1 MAKKSG
7 QTMANVATRAITT
20 TTTTTPTTVVARIE
34 QHDEGKAPDLLQRK
48 YKAMAT
54 DAFTFLRGTDHLFY
68 EDWPRVSSLNDA
80 PRVWLCGDLHLENVG
95 TYKGDNRLIYF
106 DQNDFDEAALAPCT
120 WDLTRFLTSLL
131 VATPMLGV
139 TEEEALSLGHVFLDA
154 YRARL
159 HVGKAEW
166 VERSTAVGTV
176 RDALFAL
183 KHRTQGELLDS
194 FTARK
199 GHGRRLRVDD
209 VHALAIPVAEREEVS
224 ALMRHFAAS
233 QPNPAFYALHDVA
246 RRIAGTGSLG
256 LARYLLL
263 VEGHGG
269 PEGQVLLD
277 LKREVPSALA
287 PWLPDPQPAWGSDA
301 ARVVSVQRWAQ
312 AISPAFLYTV
322 EMADASFSLRELQP
336 LADRVALNLLSGK
349 PKRLR
354 ELVETIASV
363 TAWDHLRGGGREG
376 AAISDTLIAFG
387 EDESWSA
394 AAIEYAHAYHTR
406 VEADWNEFRQA
417 WKAGKLTPH
426 DARR

>member
-1 MAKKSG
+1 MAKRSASM
-7 QTMANVATRAITT
+7 TRTATATAPATHRTVA
-20 TTTTTPTTVVARIE
+20 ARIIR
-34 QHDEGKAPDLLQRK
+34 HDEGKAPDLLQRK
-48 YKAMAT
+48 YKAMAA

-95 TYKGDNRLIYF
+95 SYKGENRLIYF

-139 TEEEALSLGHVFLDA
+139 AEDEALALGQVFLDT

-159 HVGKAEW
+159 RIGKAEW
-166 VERSTAVGTV
+166 VERSTAVGAV
-176 RDALFAL
+176 RDALFAS
-183 KHRTQGELLDS
+183 KRRTQEELLDS
-194 FTARK
+194 FAARK
-199 GHGRRLRVDD
+199 GHGRRLRIDD
-209 VHALAIPVAEREEVS
+209 LHTLAIPVAEREEVS

-277 LKREVPSALA
+277 LKREVPSALT
-287 PWLPDPQPAWGSDA
+287 PWLPDPQPVWESDA
-301 ARVVSVQRWAQ
+301 ARVTSIQRWVQ
-312 AISPAFLYTV
+312 AVSPAFLHTV

-336 LADRVALNLLSGK
+336 LADRITLNLLSGK

-376 AAISDTLIAFG
+376 AAIADTLIAFG
-387 EDESWSA
+387 EDERWPA
-394 AAIEYAHAYHTR
+394 AAIEYAHTYRGR
-406 VEADWNEFRQA
+406 VDADWNEFRQA
-417 WKAGKLTPH
+417 WKAGELTPH
-426 DARR
+426 DIRR